1 MTSTI
6 SNWFEQ
12 AKGARLED
20 PNTGVKYT
28 LIDLR
33 RVGSESYFGLLPAD
47 GPVVYVNIDRYDEL
61 ISIA

>member
-1 MTSTI
+1 MSSTLL
-6 SNWFEQ
+6 NWFEQ

-20 PNTGVKYT
+20 PNSGDIFT

-33 RVGSESYFGLLPAD
+33 RVGSEAYFGLLPIG